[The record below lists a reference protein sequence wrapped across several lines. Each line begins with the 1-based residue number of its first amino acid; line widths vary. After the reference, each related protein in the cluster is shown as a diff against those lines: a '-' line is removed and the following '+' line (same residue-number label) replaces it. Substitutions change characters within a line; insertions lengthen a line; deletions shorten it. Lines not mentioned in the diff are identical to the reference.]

1 MPLIQK
7 YIRHLFHKAP
17 MVQGNCDEL
26 IALGLGLVCGVK
38 ERKEEI
44 KDYILTDIC
53 PFSLGVATINE
64 ADPARAYMANIIN
77 RNTVLPCSRVRR
89 FYTAS
94 DQQDYVVV
102 EVHQGENT
110 YAQDNLLLGKIE
122 ISVPPKPK
130 GKEAV
135 DVRFTYDINGILMVD
150 TRVVSTGVVKTHIIS
165 QKIPEA
171 ELEEL
176 LQKNPEICIVTNEL
190 GYGVVPIEPFDRKW
204 REKTGRICTELAA
217 KADSVTR
224 VVCGIGILLKGE
236 EKHD

>member
-1 MPLIQK
+1 M
-7 YIRHLFHKAP
+7 
-17 MVQGNCDEL
+17 
-26 IALGLGLVCGVK
+26 
-38 ERKEEI
+38 
-44 KDYILTDIC
+44 
-53 PFSLGVATINE
+53 
-64 ADPARAYMANIIN
+64 
-77 RNTVLPCSRVRR
+77 
-89 FYTAS
+89 
-94 DQQDYVVV
+94 
-102 EVHQGENT
+102 
-110 YAQDNLLLGKIE
+110 
-122 ISVPPKPK
+122 
-130 GKEAV
+130 